1 MSACSLCLV
10 LPQFTINDTF
20 ISTYKHDI
28 YMAETRP
35 LRKDVV
41 SLIPKSRAVPAT
53 ASPKKQ
59 TREEGAARECQSIR
73 RLFGYCYEACKISSN
88 DLLPAGGSVLFDRQH
103 LYLRC
108 DFDKIKDLFEKME
121 EELHLLEGQA
131 TAIAEW
137 LKGNRIEIDLHL
149 FTVLCAFSRAFHKEF
164 KPEASRSQIRESEYS
179 MGEVELGDAFKKGF
193 AECAEISV
201 VAQEFLQKKGIN
213 SKYFSGAVL
222 WSSEAEFAEPHSFI
236 LIRYGTETYVFDP
249 ANPMQGPDGS
259 VYPRISRTSSAFDAE
274 TSKKIKR
281 FVTANNVI
289 TKQSAFYGVDDH
301 CNIIPERDIV

>member
-1 MSACSLCLV
+1 
-10 LPQFTINDTF
+10 
-20 ISTYKHDI
+20 
-28 YMAETRP
+28 MAETRP
-35 LRKDVV
+35 LRKEAVG
-41 SLIPKSRAVPAT
+41 LIPTSRAVPAT

-59 TREEGAARECQSIR
+59 TRGEGAARECQGIR

-88 DLLPAGGSVLFDRQH
+88 DLLPIGFDRQT

-108 DFDKIKDLFEKME
+108 DFDEIKELFEKME

-164 KPEASRSQIRESEYS
+164 RPDASRGQIRKSEYV
-179 MGEVELGDAFKKGF
+179 MGEVKLGDAFKKGF

-236 LIRYGTETYVFDP
+236 LIRYGTQTYVFDP

-259 VYPRISRTSSAFDAE
+259 VYPRISKTSSAFGAE

-281 FVTANNVI
+281 FVTATNVI
-289 TKQSAFYGVDDH
+289 TKQTALYGVDDH
-301 CNIIPERDIV
+301 CSIIPKRDIV